1 MDTDSHPRPGH
12 EPLPQPRTDAHPEPL
27 PEPLPLAGLTVVAV
41 EQAVS
46 APFATRQ
53 LADLGARVIKVERPD
68 GGDFARAYDTAAH
81 GLASHF
87 VWANRGKESLT
98 LDLKDPRGL
107 EVLHRLLDG
116 ADVFVQNLAQ
126 GAAARLGLDAATLCA
141 RYPRLIAVDVSG
153 YGPRGPYAHKRA
165 YDMLVQCEA
174 GLVSVTGTPDEPVK
188 AGIPAA
194 DIAAAM
200 YAFSGVLAA
209 LVRRGITGR
218 GGPVEVSMLDS
229 LAEWMGHPLHHTM
242 HGGEQPARTGL
253 AHAVIAPYDA
263 YATADGDRVLLSVQ
277 NDREWRRL
285 ARQVLERPDLAE
297 DPAFATNAAR
307 TRGRGRTDAVV
318 AGALALLGADEAVR
332 RLEAAGIACARLNS
346 VAQLAGHP
354 QLAARDRWREV
365 DSPVGP
371 LRALLPPIGL
381 PGGAAP
387 RMGAVPALGQH
398 DEPLLRALG
407 MTGAQIA
414 GLRRDGVI
422 AEGRGDAGE

>member
-1 MDTDSHPRPGH
+1 MEHAVDQLPP
-12 EPLPQPRTDAHPEPL
+12 PLE
-27 PEPLPLAGLTVVAV
+27 GITVVAV

-68 GGDFARAYDTAAH
+68 GGDFARGYDTAAR

-87 VWANRGKESLT
+87 VWCNRGKESVA

-107 EVLHRLLDG
+107 AAVRRLVAG

-141 RYPRLIAVDVSG
+141 AHPRLVAVDVSG
-153 YGPRGPYAHKRA
+153 YGAGGPYAGKRA

-174 GLVSVTGTPDEPVK
+174 GLVSVTGTPEQPVK

-194 DIAAAM
+194 DIAAGM

-209 LVRRGITGR
+209 LLRRGTTGR
-218 GGPVEVSMLDS
+218 GGVVEVSMLEA
-229 LAEWMGHPLHHTM
+229 LAEWMGHPLHHAM
-242 HGGEQPARTGL
+242 HDGTPPARTGL

-263 YATADGDRVLLSVQ
+263 YPTADGGRVLLSVQ

-285 ARQVLERPDLAE
+285 AGAVLGRPDLGD

-307 TRGRGRTDAVV
+307 VAHRERTDALV
-318 AGALALLGADEAVR
+318 AEALAALPTDEAMARLEGAD
-332 RLEAAGIACARLNS
+332 LACARLRD
-346 VAQLAGHP
+346 VREVAGHP
-354 QLAARDRWREV
+354 QLAARGRWREV
-365 DSPVGP
+365 GSPAGP
-371 LRALLPPIGL
+371 LRALLPPITL
-381 PGGAAP
+381 PGGAEA
-387 RMGAVPALGQH
+387 RMGDVPALGEH
-398 DEPLLRALG
+398 TGAVLRAAG
-407 MTGAQIA
+407 MTDDEIA
-414 GLRRDGVI
+414 ELRRAGV
-422 AEGRGDAGE
+422 AA